1 MPSQSVNTPGRP
13 QKILM
18 AAGLV
23 LVLTACAQG
32 NTTLPDA
39 ATMPT
44 RASADADRARH
55 AKAMGE
61 TSSAATARQT
71 KAIEEIEK
79 TR

>member
-1 MPSQSVNTPGRP
+1 MPSQDAKGPRSLRKNL
-13 QKILM
+13 I
-18 AAGLV
+18 AAGLA
-23 LVLTACAQG
+23 LVVGGCAQG
-32 NTTLPDA
+32 PSTLPDA

-61 TSSAATARQT
+61 TTAAATARQT